1 MMSKREKDV
10 ETDDDLLEAFRVF
23 DRDGDGHISTTEL
36 RMVMLNIGEKMSEE
50 EVENMIKEADEDGD
64 GQVNYDGRYF
74 FSSYYFCEMVFPL
87 TCNLLTC
94 SFLIGA

>member
-1 MMSKREKDV
+1 MMSKREKEG

-74 FSSYYFCEMVFPL
+74 SSYHFFEMVFFL
-87 TCNLLTC
+87 TC
-94 SFLIGA
+94 

>member
-74 FSSYYFCEMVFPL
+74 FLHIIFVKW
-87 TCNLLTC
+87 C
-94 SFLIGA
+94 SF

>member
-74 FSSYYFCEMVFPL
+74 FCEMVFFL
-87 TCNLLTC
+87 TCN
-94 SFLIGA
+94 

>member
-74 FSSYYFCEMVFPL
+74 FSFIL
-87 TCNLLTC
+87 
-94 SFLIGA
+94 FL